1 MYFRCISW
9 LVVLKTEGRY
19 VLKTNLRKENNENVK
34 RYCKNVDITDR
45 EFISIAVRDCIKKKL
60 SRKDT
65 IELFCQYSGLPY
77 NAIHRIVK
85 CDYSKGYIDG
95 LIETIIDGIRQ
106 EIIYQSYVVKPIHYQ
121 TKIDGNSGKVRQI
134 GIQDVKQQLYDY
146 IAAYGLWELLTAK
159 IGYYQC
165 SALENKGQ
173 IFGVKALKS
182 WVDDHHIR
190 YAIQSDIRHF
200 YDTIDIDVLKDM
212 LRRDVKNEPLLHL
225 TFFLIDTFD
234 KGLAIGSYLSQLL
247 ACYYLSLAYHYVT
260 EQCYRIRKHKD
271 GTESRVNLVDHAL
284 WFADDCVLLG
294 SNLKDLKKA
303 HKLYAQFCMDKLH
316 VEVKPEIKII
326 DLRTGYID
334 MMGYKVSRKN
344 VTIRSSDFIRLRRNQ
359 KRAES
364 YPDDYIPLHEA
375 RGFSSRSGALMHS
388 DSKYYCKRTGALK
401 TKQKCNEIISIKAR
415 RKAA

>member
-1 MYFRCISW
+1 M
-9 LVVLKTEGRY
+9 
-19 VLKTNLRKENNENVK
+19 K

-45 EFISIAVRDCIKKKL
+45 NFISIAVRDCIKKKL

-65 IELFCQYSGLPY
+65 IELFCQYSGLSY
-77 NAIHRIVK
+77 NAIYRIVK
-85 CDYSKGYIDG
+85 YDYYKGYIDG
-95 LIETIIDGIRQ
+95 LIETVIDGIRQ
-106 EIIYQSYVVKPIHYQ
+106 EIIYQNYVIKPIHYQ

-146 IAAYGLWELLTAK
+146 IATYGLWELFVAK

-173 IFGVKALKS
+173 IFGVKALKK

-200 YDTIDIDVLKDM
+200 YDTIDTDVLKDM
-212 LRRDVKNEPLLHL
+212 LRRDVNNEPLLHL
-225 TFFLIDTFD
+225 TFFLIDTFN

-284 WFADDCVLLG
+284 LFADDCIFLG

-303 HKLYAQFCMDKLH
+303 QKLYTKFCRDKLH
-316 VEVKPEIKII
+316 IEVKSDVKII
-326 DLRTGYID
+326 DLRTDYID

-359 KRAES
+359 KRVES

-388 DSKYYCKRTGALK
+388 DSRHYCKRTGALE
-401 TKQKCNEIISIKAR
+401 TKRKCNKIISVKAR
-415 RKAA
+415 RKTA